1 MFTRR
6 PKISR
11 LARRQKVDALISA
24 LSYQDLVPTREG
36 GRIDLGASIRQQAAV
51 ALGEIGGSSAML
63 ALIDFGMHD
72 PAAPVRLA
80 AVESLAGS
88 TEAEVVV
95 ALVGAVCDWRDP
107 RYGEARSAARHVL
120 RELPN
125 DAAPL
130 LARALVDHAP
140 SSGLDDDERLAV
152 RELLGYHGLK
162 ARAAASALMQAL
174 REYDEDSSARVVDA
188 LVELDP
194 WGVAELIDALN
205 EARTSPA
212 AAEILGRRHE
222 GEAVDALI
230 WLLRSGD
237 APARRAAATALGEL
251 RDPLAAEPLLD
262 AINDESYVVRVAAA
276 GAVEALGTIAMLLRL
291 LPDSRPQAPQLRP
304 PPRGSR
310 PQLRRWQGA
319 WTQAKAYLTEERRH
333 GADEQEGLEHSR
345 QLGPPAPEWSAP
357 PAPEWSAPP
366 APEWSAR
373 PPEQERPAESLAEA
387 PAEGEAFPQEGGPGA
402 PAEGDAADEPA
413 AIWGAAEAAAGDAR
427 TGADTWAPA
436 AAAEEPSA
444 SQEPEAWAPADAP
457 AGPTES
463 AEPEEAWAPADA
475 PAGPTESPEPEAPWA
490 PADAPAGP
498 TESPEPEAPWAP
510 TGLPAGSSVSREPE
524 ADLGRASEPPWSEAH
539 RPREEAPA
547 EEVPVEWPQP
557 EASGEEAPVEWPEPE
572 APVAGELRSYDWG
585 AEARPPE
592 GYLAPT
598 QQWPTDQSAAEEQRS
613 TPEAGERPWV
623 AGEQPWAQAARQW
636 MVNEPA
642 AAPSEAESELEPQ
655 PTGDETSFG
664 GWALYEPDVQE
675 PEGPRQD
682 SAERYA
688 TASEAS
694 QEPEPQPP
702 PEREPQTAAET
713 VTETS
718 GEAREPSSEQPV
730 WAPGQTGEWAD
741 LRILAARWQS
751 TADSADGDGEA
762 GEAQPRSGEEPDP
775 SPTAGS
781 PRNGPASRRR
791 GGLLRRVFRGREDG

>member
-205 EARTSPA
+205 EARTSSA

-276 GAVEALGTIAMLLRL
+276 GAVEELGTIAMLLRL

-333 GADEQEGLEHSR
+333 GSDEQEGLEHSR
-345 QLGPPAPEWSAP
+345 QLG
-357 PAPEWSAPP
+357 PP

-427 TGADTWAPA
+427 TGADTWGPA
-436 AAAEEPSA
+436 AAAEEPLA

-463 AEPEEAWAPADA
+463 AEPE
-475 PAGPTESPEPEAPWA
+475 
-490 PADAPAGP
+490 
-498 TESPEPEAPWAP
+498 APWAP
-510 TGLPAGSSVSREPE
+510 TGPPAGSWVSREPE
-524 ADLGRASEPPWSEAH
+524 ADWGRASEPPSSEAH

-557 EASGEEAPVEWPEPE
+557 EASGEEAPVEWPQPE

-664 GWALYEPDVQE
+664 GWAVYEPDVQE